1 MKAEFLSRQHR
12 SSFVCE
18 VLGEG
23 ARTHTC
29 LLISSRAPNANYY
42 DTISPDDNRS
52 PCMSRG
58 GVSCEIGISF
68 GNCLQTYSFTS
79 SQNGHV
85 EREKV

>member
-12 SSFVCE
+12 
-18 VLGEG
+18 
-23 ARTHTC
+23 ARTYTR

-42 DTISPDDNRS
+42 DKISPDDDRS

-68 GNCLQTYSFTS
+68 GDAVTYSHVFLH
-79 SQNGHV
+79 QNI
-85 EREKV
+85 E